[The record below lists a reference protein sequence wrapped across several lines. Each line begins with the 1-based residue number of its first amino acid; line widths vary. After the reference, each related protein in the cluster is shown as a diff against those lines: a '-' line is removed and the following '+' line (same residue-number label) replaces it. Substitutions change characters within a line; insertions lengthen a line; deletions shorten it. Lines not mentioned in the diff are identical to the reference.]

1 MKFRNIPKNIQ
12 YRALP
17 ADLKGLNE
25 KKNDLI
31 TRAESILND
40 AETNKRE
47 LTDAEA
53 QELAEI
59 RDDVRKIKEALKIA
73 EELHE
78 EKKELKEEGDA
89 LGVDG
94 RACGDDKKR
103 EAEQKAKE
111 EAEVRAFDN
120 YLRGVVAHKRAG
132 DVDLTKGANG
142 AVIPTTIANKI
153 ISKVYNIC
161 PILER
166 STKYNVKGKLQIPY
180 YDEDTNSI
188 TVSYANE
195 FEELTSSVGSFDSI
209 ELDGFLAGAL
219 TLVSRSLI
227 NNSDFN
233 LVDFVVEKMAYAIKR
248 FIEHELLKGTSGKVT
263 GLSTLT
269 NVVTAGATTA
279 ITADEVVQLH
289 DSIKDDFQQ
298 NAIWIM
304 SSATRTA
311 LRTLKSTTG
320 YYLLNDDMTSPY
332 GTTLLGKPVYVSDN
346 MDDMGAGKTAI
357 YYGDMRGLATKFS
370 EDMEIEVL
378 REKYATQ
385 HAVGVVGWLEFDS
398 KVEDNQKIAK
408 LVMAS
413 GN

>member
-1 MKFRNIPKNIQ
+1 MRVRNIPKNIQ
-12 YRALP
+12 YRAVSV
-17 ADLKGLNE
+17 KGLEE

-31 TRAESILND
+31 ERAESILND

-47 LTDAEA
+47 LTDDEA

-73 EELHE
+73 D
-78 EKKELKEEGDA
+78 ELK
-89 LGVDG
+89 
-94 RACGDDKKR
+94 DDKKMVKEDNNVPADQDDKNK
-103 EAEQKAKE
+103 EAEQKANE
-111 EAEVRAFDN
+111 EAETRAFDA
-120 YLRGVVAHKRAG
+120 YLRNRVEHQRGAVN
-132 DVDLTKGANG
+132 LTKGENG
-142 AVIPTTIANKI
+142 AVIPVTIAKKI

-166 STKYNVKGKLQIPY
+166 STQYNVKGKIVVPY
-180 YDEDTNSI
+180 YDEDTSTI
-188 TVSYANE
+188 TVAYANE
-195 FEELTSSVGSFDSI
+195 FEELASDVGAFDKI

-227 NNSDFN
+227 NNTDFN
-233 LVDFVVEKMAYAIKR
+233 LVDFVVEKMAYAVKR
-248 FIEHELLKGTSGKVT
+248 FIEHELLIGTSGKVT

-269 NVVTAGATTA
+269 NGITAGSATA

-289 DSIKDDFQQ
+289 DSIKDDFQE

-304 SSATRTA
+304 SPATRTA

-320 YYLLNDDMTSPY
+320 YYLLNDDLSSPF
-332 GTTLLGKPVYVSDN
+332 GATILGKPVYVSDN
-346 MDDMGAGKTAI
+346 MPDMGAGNVAI

-370 EDMEIEVL
+370 ENMEIEVL

-385 HAVGVVGWLEFDS
+385 HAVGVVAWLEFDS
-398 KVEDNQKIAK
+398 KVEDNQMIAK
-408 LVMAS
+408 LTMKA
-413 GN
+413 N

>member
-1 MKFRNIPKNIQ
+1 MANYK
-12 YRALP
+12 ALV
-17 ADLKGLNE
+17 E
-25 KKNDLI
+25 KKNDLVV
-31 TRAESILND
+31 RAEAILND

-73 EELHE
+73 EEIHE
-78 EKKELKEEGDA
+78 EKKELKEEGEALDA
-89 LGVDG
+89 
-94 RACGDDKKR
+94 RACGEDKKR

-111 EAEVRAFDN
+111 EAETRAFDA
-120 YLRGVVAHKRAG
+120 YLRGVVLNQR
-132 DVDLTKGANG
+132 DSELDKGTNG

-166 STKYNVKGKLQIPY
+166 STKYNVKGKLVVPY

-195 FEELTSSVGSFDSI
+195 FEDLTSNVGSFDKI

-227 NNSDFN
+227 RNSDFN

-248 FIEHELLKGTSGKVT
+248 FIEHELLIGTVGKVT

-269 NVVTAGATTA
+269 NGIVAGSATA

-289 DSIKDDFQQ
+289 DAIKDDFQA

-304 SSATRTA
+304 SPATRTA

-320 YYLLNDDMTSPY
+320 YYLLNDDLSSPF
-332 GTTLLGKPVYVSDN
+332 GSTLLGKPVYVSDN
-346 MDDMGAGKTAI
+346 MPNMGAGNVAI

-370 EDMEIEVL
+370 ENMEIEVL

-408 LVMAS
+408 LTMKA
-413 GN
+413 N